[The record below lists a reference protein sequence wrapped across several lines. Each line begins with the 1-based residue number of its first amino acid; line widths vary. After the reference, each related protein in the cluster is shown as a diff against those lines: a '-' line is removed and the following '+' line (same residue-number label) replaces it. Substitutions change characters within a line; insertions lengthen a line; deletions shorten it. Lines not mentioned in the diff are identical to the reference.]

1 VRGIEAALSGVA
13 GTEPELKT
21 SKAGKPYCSFSVGV
35 DAGEDDEGKERLEW
49 VRCTCFGPVAER
61 LAATLHKGEKL
72 YAEGGLRLDRWDAKD
87 GQQRFGLS
95 MACFKA
101 EKIGSSAIGK
111 NRPKTD
117 RQYAQAERAPIPPSS
132 FAGPAQFEHRRQA
145 PQIQGRDRFDFD
157 DEIPFG
163 RG

>member
-1 VRGIEAALSGVA
+1 VRGIEGALIGIA
-13 GTEPELKT
+13 GSEPELKM

-61 LAATLHKGEKL
+61 LAATLHKGEKV
-72 YAEGGLRLDRWDAKD
+72 YAEGNLRLDRWEAKD

-101 EKIGSSAIGK
+101 EKIGSSAIGRNK
-111 NRPKTD
+111 PKREADQNNGTIT
-117 RQYAQAERAPIPPSS
+117 ASS
-132 FAGPAQFEHRRQA
+132 FAGPHVGERAPAQS
-145 PQIQGRDRFDFD
+145 RDRFDFD
-157 DEIPFG
+157 DRMPF
-163 RG
+163 